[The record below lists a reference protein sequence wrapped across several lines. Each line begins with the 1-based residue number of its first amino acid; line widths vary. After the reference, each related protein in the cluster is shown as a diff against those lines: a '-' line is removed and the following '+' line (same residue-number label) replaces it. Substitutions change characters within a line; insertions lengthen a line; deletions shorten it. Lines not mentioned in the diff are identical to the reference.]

1 MTVTALL
8 AELRGRDIQIMAEG
22 DRLRCN
28 APANSLT
35 PELRVQLQQRKQDIL
50 NFLRSADE
58 LSRQQRAIV
67 PLQPRGWRIPVFAVA
82 GHNGDIFCYR
92 ALAQRLG
99 ENQPFYGLEPP
110 GRDGLNEPLTRV
122 EDLAAYFAAQIRA
135 FRPGGK
141 CIIAGYCAGGTI
153 AFELA
158 RQLLREQAVIPFLA
172 LFGAPYPAS
181 YRLRPQLQRRLG
193 QQVERVVR
201 HARALAALPP
211 ADRRSYI
218 AERLRNH
225 MAQSASERPAAPDA
239 VLLLRAKLERAT
251 FAAARRYSPG
261 HFPGHVSLFLPSKEW
276 VFSGNQP
283 LRWRSVAQHAEE
295 YFGPDGCNSD
305 TMLREPYAPAFAELF
320 EQCCARNAK

>member
-110 GRDGLNEPLTRV
+110 GRDGLHEPLTSV
-122 EDLAAYFAAQIRA
+122 EELASYFAAQIRT

-181 YRLRPQLQRRLG
+181 YRRLPQLRRRLG
-193 QQVERVVR
+193 QQVERAVR
-201 HARALAALPP
+201 HVRALSSLTP
-211 ADRRSYI
+211 ARQRSYI

-225 MAQSASERPAAPDA
+225 RAQSDAERSAAPDA

-305 TMLREPYAPAFAELF
+305 TMLREPFASAFAELF